1 LKQNISKRQQ
11 QILNFINSFLSKK
24 GYPPSVREIGKAI
37 GLSSSSTV
45 HSHLSTLEK
54 KGFLRRDQAK
64 PRALEVL
71 GAKPAEQ
78 LANVTSLPLV
88 GRIAAGAP
96 ILAEENIDSYM
107 PLPSEFI
114 RGNENFILT
123 VKGSSMIE
131 AGIFD
136 GDYIVVRKQPSAN
149 NGNIVV
155 ALLEDEATVK
165 TFYREDGHIRLQ
177 PENSSMEP
185 IIVSNVVILGIVVA
199 VLRRL

>member
-1 LKQNISKRQQ
+1 MKQNISKRQQ